1 MQYQQGSL
9 GRTFLIKMEHGDPL
23 LDKMQE
29 FLGKEQV
36 NQAVF
41 WVIGALKTGFFVGGP
56 RKCDIPPEP
65 MGLYFDDGREILA
78 FGTVYPDE
86 FLAPSMHIHGVFGRE
101 KEVLAGCL
109 RDHASVYLVVEVF
122 LAELTGFDVKRIHDP
137 QLLVRAMNLG

>member
-9 GRTFLIKMEHGDPL
+9 GRTFLIKIEHGEPL

-29 FLGKEQV
+29 FLEKERV

-41 WVIGALKTGFFVGGP
+41 WMIGALETGFFVGGP
-56 RKCDIPPEP
+56 RNCDIPPEP
-65 MGLYFDDGREILA
+65 MGLYFNDGREILA

-86 FLAPSMHIHGVFGRE
+86 SLAPSMHIHGAFGRE

-109 RDHASVYLVVEVF
+109 RDRASVYLVVEVF
-122 LAELTGFDVKRIHDP
+122 LVELTGFDVKRIHDP
-137 QLLVRAMNLG
+137 QLMVRAMNLG